1 MANETRFRVVHQQ
14 NPERYKTL
22 LAAAQREVAMRF
34 GLYEQMA
41 KMNYSTGK
49 KAE

>member
-1 MANETRFRVVHQQ
+1 VVNQQ
-14 NPERYKTL
+14 NPERYRML
-22 LAAAQREVAMRF
+22 LTAAQREIAMRY